1 MKEYM
6 KDIEIFLSDEERGI
20 DPTCMP
26 ANDCGRVQNSP
37 KREEIMAWWIEEFQD
52 TGESPEVLDE
62 WLRQLAAGEAFLT
75 R

>member
-26 ANDCGRVQNSP
+26 ANDCGRVQNAP
-37 KREEIMAWWIEEFQD
+37 KRKEIMNLVARRF
-52 TGESPEVLDE
+52 
-62 WLRQLAAGEAFLT
+62 AGYGRKSRST
-75 R
+75 C